1 MSAHPYKEL
10 YSPPLWSASS
20 SRPAMYSRRSCGC
33 SYSSPSTTP
42 PPASSRRHGAGKT
55 GSTPRQSTVCLKCSL
70 ITSVQATRR
79 RRAVWLSARLSSC
92 DELPRPTDSRSRCPR
107 LVLHLPAQERQAG
120 RGMTFGKQ
128 TAEKARP
135 QRVARRPALERAVL
149 RICGSARAPVHYI
162 VVGRLKPAAEG
173 PGDNQVTKGVTK
185 KQLYI
190 LYTPYPACTRLNQ
203 THPLSVSCTENCFT
217 ACTAWTTSG
226 CHTSHTQHTALS
238 RGALGGAFPR
248 PTAGPYQKPPAPA
261 ALPC

>member
-10 YSPPLWSASS
+10 Y
-20 SRPAMYSRRSCGC
+20 GTHT
-33 SYSSPSTTP
+33 PSGAP
-42 PPASSRRHGAGKT
+42 PPVGRPCTRAAAAATPIPVPVRHRHQPPVGGTELA
-55 GSTPRQSTVCLKCSL
+55 RQEVLLDNRQCALNCSL
-70 ITSVQATRR
+70 ITSVQATR

-190 LYTPYPACTRLNQ
+190 LYTPYPARTRLNQ
-203 THPLSVSCTENCFT
+203 THPLSVSRTENCFIHCVLRGRRVDVT
-217 ACTAWTTSG
+217 R
-226 CHTSHTQHTALS
+226 HTHSTQHCRAAPLAAHSPTPQPKLALT
-238 RGALGGAFPR
+238 RNHPH
-248 PTAGPYQKPPAPA
+248 
-261 ALPC
+261 